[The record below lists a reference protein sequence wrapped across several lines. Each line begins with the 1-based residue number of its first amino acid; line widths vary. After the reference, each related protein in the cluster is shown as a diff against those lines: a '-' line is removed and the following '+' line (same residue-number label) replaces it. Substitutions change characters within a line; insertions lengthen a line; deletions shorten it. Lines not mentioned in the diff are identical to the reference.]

1 MSGVEY
7 HRPGTLDEAVELAAR
22 PGAVVL
28 AGGTVVNAGPR
39 PAASTLVDLQAL
51 GLGSIEVG
59 ADDAV
64 VIGAMTRLATLATDD
79 RLPAWLRELARAEM
93 PSTLRTAATVGGTLV
108 GGGWES
114 ALLAG
119 FLACD
124 AVAVTVGGDGTH
136 EITVSE
142 LLGRPG
148 VIGSRLV
155 TAVRLTVDGPAAVHA
170 TARTPADRPIVACVA
185 RRSGSGVRL
194 AASGVAATPV
204 VVDDVT
210 RLSPPGDFRGSTDYR
225 RHLASV
231 LSSRALAEIGA
242 PS

>member
-7 HRPGTLDEAVELAAR
+7 HRPGTLDEATALAAR

-51 GLGSIEVG
+51 GLDSIEV
-59 ADDAV
+59 ADDASV
-64 VIGAMTRLATLATDD
+64 VIGAMTRLATLATDE
-79 RLPAWLRELARAEM
+79 RLPGWLRELARAEL
-93 PSTLRTAATVGGTLV
+93 PSTLRTAATVGGTLF

-119 FLACD
+119 LLACD
-124 AVAVTVGGDGTH
+124 AVAVTVGSDGTR
-136 EITVSE
+136 EIPVAD
-142 LLGRPG
+142 LLVHPDA
-148 VIGSRLV
+148 IGSRLV
-155 TAVRLTVDGPAAVHA
+155 TAVRLVVDGIAAVHV

-185 RRSGSGVRL
+185 RRSSAGVRL

-204 VVDDVT
+204 VVDDIT
-210 RLSPPGDFRGSTDYR
+210 RLSPPSDFRGSADYR
-225 RHLASV
+225 RHLAAV
-231 LSSRALAEIGA
+231 LSARALAEIGA